1 MSKRRSVA
9 IVSSSPKIAAN
20 SPTFPP
26 QNDQRPDANTNWNLC
41 FICQKQTKEKLQ
53 SAKDAVII
61 GNHINSL

>member
-26 QNDQRPDANTNWNLC
+26 QNQRPDADTNWNLC
-41 FICQKQTKEKLQ
+41 FICQRQTKEKLL

-61 GNHINSL
+61 GNHINLL